1 MSIRTALSCLAAT
14 MLVTSSLAGDPVTV
28 GQQGLRFSTA
38 ELTVTKGQVVIF
50 MNNDTTSHNIMVV
63 GEGLSING
71 GLQSPGAEFRVP
83 FSKAGTYAVSC
94 GIHPKM
100 KLAITVK

>member
-1 MSIRTALSCLAAT
+1 

-28 GQQGLRFSTA
+28 GQQGLRFSSA

-50 MNNDTTSHNIMVV
+50 INNDTTSHNIMVV

-83 FSKAGTYAVSC
+83 FSKVGTYAVSC